1 MMVVIMVVVI
11 MVVTVLVVVMMVVM
25 MVVIVMIVVMV
36 MLVVMAAGLK
46 ITARQRSLTA
56 NVAGYFNRS
65 HMITISRIIVTTII
79 LLIHLYTM

>member
-1 MMVVIMVVVI
+1 
-11 MVVTVLVVVMMVVM
+11 
-25 MVVIVMIVVMV
+25 
-36 MLVVMAAGLK
+36 VVMAAGLK